1 MKNQMVKRVLA
12 GVVVLAL
19 AVVGVSY
26 VPEKAQAADAVVEYE
41 EASGVVYQAVAN
53 TTF

>member
-12 GVVVLAL
+12 GVAVLTL

-26 VPEKAQAADAVVEYE
+26 MPENVQAANVVE
-41 EASGVVYQAVAN
+41 
-53 TTF
+53 